1 MKSRARAPV
10 KRPPTPRNVAVSGM
24 DPRTRGPGFKSRSS
38 TLQPCDPRQGTEPLG
53 ASSSRLYVGTVT
65 APALRAAERPEKDIP
80 WRAPRTVAG
89 TRLAPVSVSTC
100 CYASG
105 LKMRKVN
112 SRNSPGP
119 FKKQSFLLTVAQDF
133 ADKMDGSHGDTWGPW
148 GALCKGRRG
157 LMASG
162 MRAGAHLFMRPV
174 LGDGLLAS
182 SPPGPVGRLWLSL
195 TAGKRKRRQK
205 TK

>member
-112 SRNSPGP
+112 SRNPAGP
-119 FKKQSFLLTVAQDF
+119 FKKLSFLLAVAQDF